1 MTETSIN
8 TINAINTISTI
19 DKLNENKS
27 NDSKD
32 NLAALTEVIENH
44 CLLFPTY
51 ATKHIYKDG
60 SDSPILTDDW
70 NIRIR
75 GWAYSA
81 PKSTKT
87 RSLFLGLTSR
97 VTGIQKTDASYE
109 ILESR
114 TSLFWANNI
123 DDKEFTAKI
132 IGLTDSNKMSLEGDP
147 NDLSIE
153 HLNSQDSIE
162 TDIIN
167 VNENL
172 KKIVKVDNNVQ
183 QKFPEE
189 ETSSIRISP
198 LTGNLSGYLTIK
210 QSIVDKWSRQE
221 ESNAQVVSKFF
232 QNLIGKGNTKIQL
245 LKIQSICDDEKS
257 HPAHGVV
264 NLIEPKGFSVIS
276 DIDDTIKETEI
287 LGGAKTIFRNT
298 FLQPFKDVDGM
309 SNLYTKW
316 YNQSVAFHYVSNSPW
331 QLFPMIRSF
340 FNTYHFPPGSAHL
353 KFYDGIFKS
362 ARNQRD
368 HPMASKFMYIR
379 ELLKDFPERKF
390 ILIGDTGELD
400 PEIYTTIAR
409 ENPDRIIKIFVR
421 DVTTAHVK
429 DLPAQPVKRS
439 YTQTFTT
446 TYKYLRS
453 YYSGDFNDEND
464 DKVKDDENLNQVKDD
479 DNMNKVKDD
488 DNMDKVTSTRNI
500 KDEQDKSSHSHL
512 SRIMHDITHLHSS
525 LGSMI
530 GFSSA
535 ISATTDENKREVSKD
550 EIIIN
555 TTTDSSNN
563 DNNDENKEDDV
574 TEMKTPLE
582 MFHKRLEDLKKGL
595 PEGLFST
602 FMDPKE
608 IENDPL
614 IKKNL
619 NS

>member
-1 MTETSIN
+1 MSETTLN
-8 TINAINTISTI
+8 AINAINTIST
-19 DKLNENKS
+19 LEENK
-27 NDSKD
+27 DKD
-32 NLAALTEVIENH
+32 NNDTATTEVFENR

-60 SDSPILTDDW
+60 SDSPILTDEW

-81 PKSTKT
+81 PKSTRT

-153 HLNSQDSIE
+153 HLKE
-162 TDIIN
+162 M
-167 VNENL
+167 
-172 KKIVKVDNNVQ
+172 
-183 QKFPEE
+183 
-189 ETSSIRISP
+189 SSIKISP

-210 QSIVDKWSRQE
+210 QSIVDKWLRQE
-221 ESNAQVVSKFF
+221 ESNAQAVGKFF
-232 QNLIGKGNTKIQL
+232 QNLIGKGNNKIQL
-245 LKIQSICDDEKS
+245 LKIQSVCDDEKS
-257 HPAHGVV
+257 HTTYGVV
-264 NLIEPKGFSVIS
+264 NLIGPKGFSVIS
-276 DIDDTIKETEI
+276 
-287 LGGAKTIFRNT
+287 
-298 FLQPFKDVDGM
+298 
-309 SNLYTKW
+309 
-316 YNQSVAFHYVSNSPW
+316 YNKSVAFHYVSNSPW
-331 QLFPMIRSF
+331 QLFPMIGSF

-368 HPMASKFMYIR
+368 QPMASKFMYIR

-429 DLPAQPVKRS
+429 DLPAQPAKRS

-453 YYSGDFNDEND
+453 YYSGDFNNENPNEVKVDENV
-464 DKVKDDENLNQVKDD
+464 DKIKDDI
-479 DNMNKVKDD
+479 
-488 DNMDKVTSTRNI
+488 MDKVESTRDI
-500 KDEQDKSSHSHL
+500 KDEQDKQDKYDESSHPYL
-512 SRIMHDITHLHSS
+512 TRIMHDISHLHSS
-525 LGSMI
+525 LGSII
-530 GFSSA
+530 GFDN
-535 ISATTDENKREVSKD
+535 TTDENKRD
-550 EIIIN
+550 
-555 TTTDSSNN
+555 
-563 DNNDENKEDDV
+563 
-574 TEMKTPLE
+574 MKTPLE
-582 MFHKRLEDLKKGL
+582 MFHERLEKLKKGL

-602 FMDPKE
+602 FTDPKD

-614 IKKNL
+614 IKKYL
-619 NS
+619 I